1 MAAPRNQG
9 ILTEEGLFIV
19 TESGD
24 FIVTESFTEEVQAG
38 GKSSPRRTEK
48 DNSELWEIGAS
59 IYSIND
65 NFYREPITKKKYT
78 LTENSIKVII
88 GENISL
94 HSLDT
99 LNENVTAKL
108 LSNRIKE

>member
-38 GKSSPRRTEK
+38 GKSSPS
-48 DNSELWEIGAS
+48 SES
-59 IYSIND
+59 
-65 NFYREPITKKKYT
+65 
-78 LTENSIKVII
+78 
-88 GENISL
+88 
-94 HSLDT
+94 
-99 LNENVTAKL
+99 
-108 LSNRIKE
+108 